1 MLNIHKITR
10 ALAVSAAV
18 TGLIL
23 PAVAAAQ
30 DIPSYAVGPQ
40 PTVQQPI
47 DQQQGDADETI
58 TGEIASVDG
67 PFDIQV
73 ADSRGFGDNVQ
84 LHQGT
89 VINPTGLT
97 LAPGMNVT
105 IQGYADGG
113 VFQANEID
121 TPYQQYAGELPPP
134 VYYGAGYWYP
144 GFGYGYGPAFSLAFV
159 FGDGWVRR
167 PFGHAQ
173 AWNGRPWATNVW
185 AAHPYAAGRGGYS
198 RPEGFNRVSGFA
210 GTTGYR
216 GEAGAYRATTPTY
229 RTPTSYAGT
238 DRTYSAPARSYQAP
252 ARSYAGYQGAT
263 RSYAGYQGAARS
275 TATYRA
281 PAANRSYGGGGGA
294 ARGGEAR
301 THH

>member
-1 MLNIHKITR
+1 MLNISKITR
-10 ALAVSAAV
+10 ALAVSAAL

-30 DIPSYAVGPQ
+30 DVPSYAVGPQ
-40 PTVQQPI
+40 PTVQQPV
-47 DQQQGDADETI
+47 DQQGDQDETI

-97 LAPGMNVT
+97 LAAGMQVT

-121 TPYQQYAGELPPP
+121 TPYQQYAGEAPPP

-144 GFGYGYGPAFSLAFV
+144 GFAYGYGPAFSLAFV
-159 FGDGWVRR
+159 FGSGWVHR
-167 PFGHAQ
+167 PFFHSQ
-173 AWNGRPWATNVW
+173 AWNGRPWAGNVW
-185 AAHPYAAGRGGYS
+185 AAHPYAGGRGGYA
-198 RPEGFNRVSGFA
+198 RPESFNRVSGFA
-210 GTTGYR
+210 GTSGYR
-216 GEAGAYRATTPTY
+216 GETSSYRATAPSY
-229 RTPTSYAGT
+229 RTPTSYAGN
-238 DRTYSAPARSYQAP
+238 DRTYAAPARSSYQAP

-263 RSYAGYQGAARS
+263 RS

-294 ARGGEAR
+294 ARGGDSR
-301 THH
+301 THR

>member
-1 MLNIHKITR
+1 MRNIRQITR
-10 ALAVSAAV
+10 ALAVSAAL

-40 PTVQQPI
+40 PTVQQPV
-47 DQQQGDADETI
+47 DQQDQDETI

-89 VINPTGLT
+89 IINPTGLT

-121 TPYQQYAGELPPP
+121 TPYQQYAGEAPPP
-134 VYYGAGYWYP
+134 VYYGPGYWYP

-159 FGDGWVRR
+159 FGSGWVQR

-173 AWNGRPWATNVW
+173 AWNGRPWATNLW
-185 AAHPYAAGRGGYS
+185 AAHPYAGSRGFA
-198 RPEGFNRVSGFA
+198 RPESFSRVSGFA
-210 GTTGYR
+210 GTGSYR
-216 GEAGAYRATTPTY
+216 GETSAYRASTPSY
-229 RTPTSYAGT
+229 RTPTAYAGSA
-238 DRTYSAPARSYQAP
+238 RTYSAPARSYQATE
-252 ARSYAGYQGAT
+252 RSYGGYQGAT
-263 RSYAGYQGAARS
+263 RSAA
-275 TATYRA
+275 AYRA
-281 PAANRSYGGGGGA
+281 PAASRSYGGGA
-294 ARGGEAR
+294 ARGGDSHS
-301 THH
+301 HH